1 MRQNCGHIRQ
11 DFLMFQIYLFFFVT
25 SHFNLDMKT
34 SWAETNIVT
43 CAGVVWDW
51 NFQPLWVNPNIWL
64 YLVEVPIILNPI
76 SRFSSPLKW
85 VLNSMAVKNPGT
97 LALTG
102 WLVDVYFLLSM
113 VMTGFDP
120 FPYWLVV
127 WNIFIFFHVLGII
140 IPTDEHIFFRGVETT
155 NQHIFHDLF
164 SWNPKFLSAPHLSV
178 VYQGIRTG
186 KGKLAPCYRQLQS
199 EGGPPA
205 G

>member
-1 MRQNCGHIRQ
+1 MLTTCRFLLILGSCPPLDSAYIITWGTPTQILHRIVMSFIDFSPPAIR
-11 DFLMFQIYLFFFVT
+11 FQGYWSYSKKKTWGKTVAISGKISLCSKFICFALSHQSH

-34 SWAETNIVT
+34 SWAEKNIVT

-51 NFQPLWVNPNIWL
+51 DFQPLWVNPNIWL
-64 YLVEVPIILNPI
+64 YLVEAPIIFNPI

-127 WNIFIFFHVLGII
+127 WNIFIFSTYWEL
-140 IPTDEHIFFRGVETT
+140 
-155 NQHIFHDLF
+155 
-164 SWNPKFLSAPHLSV
+164 
-178 VYQGIRTG
+178 
-186 KGKLAPCYRQLQS
+186 
-199 EGGPPA
+199 
-205 G
+205 